1 MPQTNTPPHSEPLAA
16 RLPPG
21 VYYQLVHTFCDALPA
36 PLSDSPEHL
45 ALRNEAAISHV
56 AALEPA
62 NIAEAELAA
71 LHVIAL
77 QQVKSAVRLAEDPA
91 TPLPK
96 VVQCRAHALGYMR
109 QAHGALR
116 ALERMQ
122 ARRQRTQ
129 ANDEARDYAATISTH
144 ALSQMTEA
152 LNAPPPPPRP
162 SRSWQQPEPTTHDP
176 TDAAASPTEP
186 ALTRLLD
193 QLDRAPQELA
203 HAAITAGLAVL
214 ARQEAPSPCGS
225 IEPRSG
231 SIPRSGSME
240 EGAAPS
246 GTPPSGDPAEDT
258 ELHHVHPYRENDCLP
273 RSRSRDWPGPK
284 HPQHQAVT
292 GIFVATDVEAATV
305 QSPAAASRTSGHWPT
320 G

>member
-1 MPQTNTPPHSEPLAA
+1 MPHTNTPPNSEPLAA
-16 RLPPG
+16 SLPPG
-21 VYYQLVHTFCDALPA
+21 IYYQRVHTFCDALPA

-45 ALRNEAAISHV
+45 ALRNQAAISHV

-77 QQVKSAVRLAEDPA
+77 QQVKSATRLAEDPA

-96 VVQCRAHALGYMR
+96 VVQCRAQALGYMR

-152 LNAPPPPPRP
+152 
-162 SRSWQQPEPTTHDP
+162 
-176 TDAAASPTEP
+176 
-186 ALTRLLD
+186 
-193 QLDRAPQELA
+193 
-203 HAAITAGLAVL
+203 
-214 ARQEAPSPCGS
+214 
-225 IEPRSG
+225 
-231 SIPRSGSME
+231 
-240 EGAAPS
+240 
-246 GTPPSGDPAEDT
+246 
-258 ELHHVHPYRENDCLP
+258 
-273 RSRSRDWPGPK
+273 
-284 HPQHQAVT
+284 
-292 GIFVATDVEAATV
+292 
-305 QSPAAASRTSGHWPT
+305 
-320 G
+320 

>member
-1 MPQTNTPPHSEPLAA
+1 MPHTNAPPHSEFLAA

-21 VYYQLVHTFCDALPA
+21 IHYQLVHTFCEALPA

-56 AALEPA
+56 AALQPA

-91 TPLPK
+91 TPLPW
-96 VVQCRAHALGYMR
+96 VVKCRAQAHSMMR
-109 QAHGALR
+109 QAQGALR

-122 ARRQRTQ
+122 ARRQKTQ
-129 ANDEARDYAATISTH
+129 ANEEARDYAATISYH

-162 SRSWQQPEPTTHDP
+162 RRSWQEPEPTTHHT
-176 TDAAASPTEP
+176 TDADASPTEP
-186 ALTRLLD
+186 APTGPLD
-193 QLDRAPQELA
+193 QFGRAPEELPP
-203 HAAITAGLAVL
+203 HAAITAGRAVL
-214 ARQEAPSPCGS
+214 APQSKAPPTQDFSAG
-225 IEPRSG
+225 E
-231 SIPRSGSME
+231 
-240 EGAAPS
+240 
-246 GTPPSGDPAEDT
+246 PAEDT
-258 ELHHVHPYRENDCLP
+258 ELHQVLPYRESSHPCLP
-273 RSRSRDWPGPK
+273 CGRSRDWPGSK
-284 HPQHQAVT
+284 HPQHQTIT
-292 GIFVATDVEAATV
+292 GIFAATDVEVATIR
-305 QSPAAASRTSGHWPT
+305 SPTAASRTSGHWPT